1 MPKLIKPTTSSETDF
16 LPNVLR
22 IAAIAS
28 DQRALDIRAYDM
40 RDVTP
45 LADCFILCSATS
57 EPHFR
62 AIFNGIREGMKEIGV
77 APMSSEGEFCGQWL
91 LLDYS
96 TIIVHIFREA
106 ARAFYDLD
114 GFWGD
119 APRIELDLDAPLPK
133 GL

>member
-1 MPKLIKPTTSSETDF
+1 MPKLIKSTASPESNF
-16 LPNVLR
+16 LPDVLR
-22 IAAIAS
+22 IAALAA
-28 DQRALDIRAYDM
+28 DRKALDIRAYDM

-77 APMSSEGEFCGQWL
+77 APVTSEGEFGGKWL

-96 TIIVHIFREA
+96 TIFVHIFREE

-119 APRIELDLDAPLPK
+119 APRIELDLD
-133 GL
+133 

>member
-1 MPKLIKPTTSSETDF
+1 MPKLIKPPTSTETDF

-22 IAAIAS
+22 IAALAA
-28 DQRALDIRAYDM
+28 DRKALDIRAYDM
-40 RDVTP
+40 REVTP
-45 LADCFILCSATS
+45 LADCFLLCSATS

-77 APMSSEGEFCGQWL
+77 APVASEGEFGGRWL

-96 TIIVHIFREA
+96 TIFVHIFREE

-119 APRIELDLDAPLPK
+119 APRIELDLDEPEPE